1 MSCGETLVLPRAR
14 PRLVTPSCGSWFQEL
29 YRSTMETFRKFADIL
44 FLQTLPRVTD
54 FSQAE
59 CEYLRQEAQENSTR
73 QLEKSDR
80 FRSQQWKLFQD
91 LLEQEKQVWHFV
103 KLGLKSAF
111 FINI

>member
-1 MSCGETLVLPRAR
+1 
-14 PRLVTPSCGSWFQEL
+14 
-29 YRSTMETFRKFADIL
+29 METFQKFADIL

-54 FSQAE
+54 LSQAV

-91 LLEQEKQVWHFV
+91 LLEQEKQVQHFV
-103 KLGLKSAF
+103 KLGLESAF
-111 FINI
+111 FINF